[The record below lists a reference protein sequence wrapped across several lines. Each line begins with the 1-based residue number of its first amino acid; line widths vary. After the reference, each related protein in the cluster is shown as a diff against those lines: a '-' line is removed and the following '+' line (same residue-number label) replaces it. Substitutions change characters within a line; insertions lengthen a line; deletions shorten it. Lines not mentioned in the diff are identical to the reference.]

1 MLQPRVSPQ
10 GPAQPGLQLIKDLQQ
25 DVGIIVKPGSGSTGA
40 AGQVLALGLPAPPTP
55 HHQSAP
61 SLPGAKCLG
70 RLSLWALHGVLAGF
84 WEVDDEGQHY
94 GTQAKSGRKAGPGW
108 VRDGE
113 LRLEPTLDPL
123 WIQKANL
130 VLLRRELTWK
140 WGVPDLTSGQYRAR
154 WERKCS
160 QGSARALPGS
170 RPSSC
175 PMAMAGWL

>member
-1 MLQPRVSPQ
+1 M
-10 GPAQPGLQLIKDLQQ
+10 
-25 DVGIIVKPGSGSTGA
+25 
-40 AGQVLALGLPAPPTP
+40 
-55 HHQSAP
+55 
-61 SLPGAKCLG
+61 
-70 RLSLWALHGVLAGF
+70 
-84 WEVDDEGQHY
+84 DDEGQHY

-108 VRDGE
+108 VREGE

-160 QGSARALPGS
+160 KGSARALPGS

-175 PMAMAGWL
+175 PMAMAGWLEGVKPAPELGEEAEPGPPEPIFLDTRDPQVSP